1 MGQGISGGHNRP
13 QRLLRE
19 ASCRGQ
25 LVQELFPGTF
35 LEVVVQRYP
44 FVELDEVVR
53 SSLQLHGRGLSKVPV
68 KGSSDDILKR

>member
-1 MGQGISGGHNRP
+1 M
-13 QRLLRE
+13 
-19 ASCRGQ
+19 
-25 LVQELFPGTF
+25 QELFPGTF